1 MKTVQTQVGT
11 FLHNYGNTD
20 FDHRVH
26 SGIAFFK
33 RGDWPG
39 VPPTAQQ
46 IVEFLKDNIV
56 APEFPLDDEQ
66 VARNLGFLVGWILG
80 EYTIVHGEEYDGRAG
95 VFGPTRLARD
105 MR

>member
-20 FDHRVH
+20 FDHGVH

-39 VPPTAQQ
+39 VSPTAQQ

-66 VARNLGFLVGWILG
+66 VARHLGFLVGWILG
-80 EYTIVHGEEYDGRAG
+80 EYTLVHGEE
-95 VFGPTRLARD
+95 
-105 MR
+105 